1 MWFSYPRC
9 YHIRRSE
16 ATGLGYRAAAGRRN
30 STVIRKKSVA
40 SAHEPMFIRL
50 MTDFTELDAIDRR
63 ILDLLQADGR
73 RPQAEIAAAVG
84 VAASTVHERIRR
96 LERAGV
102 MRPTVLV
109 DADAVGLPMLAF
121 TLVSVAD
128 PAAER
133 DLLRRVKLSPQVIEC
148 HHITGEW
155 NYLLKIRAGGSRDLE
170 RLLADEIKA
179 HPGVSRTLT
188 MIALSSAK
196 ETPVLPTQTIGAPVL
211 RP

>member
-1 MWFSYPRC
+1 
-9 YHIRRSE
+9 
-16 ATGLGYRAAAGRRN
+16 
-30 STVIRKKSVA
+30 
-40 SAHEPMFIRL
+40 MFILL
-50 MTDFTELDAIDRR
+50 MADFTELDAVDRR

-73 RPQAEIAAAVG
+73 KPQAEIAAAVG

-102 MRPTVLV
+102 MRPSALV

-121 TLVSVAD
+121 TLVAVTDA
-128 PAAER
+128 AAER
-133 DLLRRVKLSPQVIEC
+133 DLLRRVKLSPQILEC

-170 RLLADEIKA
+170 RLLSDEIKA

-196 ETPVLPTQTIGAPVL
+196 ETPVLPTQTIGGPVV